1 MIRPESQSVVEKG
14 IQLYIT
20 RTETQLRELKEEA
33 NIQRC
38 LLHGEF
44 QCIPKTSPYALTTI
58 QELQEFEV
66 LLLRTLQRTRDT
78 MVSTKLS
85 LIR

>member
-1 MIRPESQSVVEKG
+1 MDIAMNNDDQNILDLLSNHLNQRGFISAVVVNCLSYMIVTTIRPESQSVVEKG

-38 LLHGEF
+38 
-44 QCIPKTSPYALTTI
+44 
-58 QELQEFEV
+58 
-66 LLLRTLQRTRDT
+66 
-78 MVSTKLS
+78 
-85 LIR
+85 